1 MKSVPMNPTIGIT
14 MDLNRWNLIV
24 PSTATRRLSL
34 AGGQPMEQAVPEDYV
49 VAGMVLRAIEQREGR
64 ELEFILKCYLPVAI
78 VDSPFP
84 NRSYLV
90 ELLGLTSETIVGH
103 GRFDAKSIIDEFE
116 SSTDTKTLLKR
127 IKETRDLVATLR
139 TTERSTLLGLMS
151 GLMARGVAQ
160 ILERPLRNQIENH
173 EVLLSGLLKQ
183 KDFQNSIDVL
193 QETAETLSS
202 VVDTVTHLIDL
213 ITSKVE
219 LTVERSETESAPVL
233 QRLELRIE
241 SLKQQIETLESELKK
256 VEMSTASS
264 KKARLAEIKKTL
276 AARKSALERDETR
289 RDGMLTKVQGASR
302 DLLVERDNLNAEF
315 QAATK
320 TIHDQLSMILDMSVP
335 LSTEDMGEKSALI
348 LLPFFLAGFS
358 KKGQLRIDVYPIS
371 QLITNGEKVSR
382 RRDFVD
388 GFTCPSRTIDA
399 IASLLRERSNNDVA
413 LRKFIRDSSQN
424 YNLLGVKESRTM
436 ILEGADSLLGDGLVK
451 RPLVDELKEII
462 SGIPEMKIKKGAK
475 RRVTPLVADGALC
488 RVRFHIQDEAG
499 RPVEGADLELG
510 AISAKSDIKGTV
522 VVSIPVSNYEGIVRA
537 AGYIEKPVEFALTSV
552 SDVAIPIL
560 LNSLSHEDQIAAR
573 LDELVD
579 RSRRLDMIRE
589 RLWEAFETQG
599 STLLGI
605 PAYRTALVELLV
617 ELGYEPESWI
627 AEAKKKS
634 GMVKR
639 LLKRDDRTDGLRRDI
654 LRMAEDSKKFG
665 GIMLFSELLVRLDDA
680 GWGTHADEIEDI
692 IEDMTKEGLVQGLS
706 TIEGG
711 ALLVEFVPV
720 ALTDDPQEILSLAA
734 TKDGQLSI
742 EDAVVGLSWTE
753 ERVRNALEL
762 LVKNGVA
769 KEQRSYSKS
778 TQYWF
783 PGLRGGKK

>member
-1 MKSVPMNPTIGIT
+1 MKSVPMTSTTGIT
-14 MDLNRWNLIV
+14 MDLDRWNLIV
-24 PSTATRRLSL
+24 PSTATRRLQL

-78 VDSPFP
+78 ADSPFP

-103 GRFDAKSIIDEFE
+103 RRFDTASIIEEFE
-116 SSTDTKTLLKR
+116 SSTEAKTLLKCV
-127 IKETRDLVATLR
+127 KEARELVASLR
-139 TTERSTLLGLMS
+139 ITERSTLLGLMS
-151 GLMARGVAQ
+151 GLMARGIAQ
-160 ILERPLRNQIENH
+160 ILERPMRNQIENY
-173 EVLLSGLLKQ
+173 EVILSGLLKQ
-183 KDFQNSIDVL
+183 KDFQKSIDIL
-193 QETAETLSS
+193 QETASTLST
-202 VVDTVTHLIDL
+202 VEETVTHLIEL
-213 ITSKVE
+213 ITAKVE
-219 LTVERSETESAPVL
+219 STVEQSSAESAPVL
-233 QRLELRIE
+233 QRLELRID
-241 SLKQQIETLESELKK
+241 SLQHQIETLESDLMK
-256 VEMSTASS
+256 VKSSTAST
-264 KKARLAEIKKTL
+264 KKARLAEIEKTL
-276 AARKSALERDETR
+276 AARKVAIDRDITR
-289 RDGMLTKVQGASR
+289 RDGILSKIQGGSR
-302 DLLVERDNLNAEF
+302 DLLVERDNLSAEF

-320 TIHDQLSMILDMSVP
+320 TILDQLSMIVDMSVP
-335 LSTEDMGEKSALI
+335 VSTENMGDKGALI

-358 KKGQLRIDVYPIS
+358 KKGQLRIEVYPIS

-388 GFTCPSRTIDA
+388 GFTSPSRTIDA
-399 IASLLRERSNNDVA
+399 IASLLRERANNDVT
-413 LRKFIRDSSQN
+413 LRKFIRESSQN
-424 YNLLGVKESRTM
+424 FNLLAAKESRVL
-436 ILEGADSLLGDGLVK
+436 ILEGAESLMGDGLVK
-451 RPLVDELKEII
+451 RPLIDELKEII
-462 SGIPEMKIKKGAK
+462 SGTPEAKIKKRAK
-475 RRVTPLVADGALC
+475 RRVTPLVADGSLC

-510 AISAKSDIKGTV
+510 ALFAKSDGKGTV
-522 VVSIPVSNYEGIVRA
+522 VVSIPISSYEGVVRA
-537 AGYIEKPVEFALTSV
+537 AGYIDKPVEFTLTSV
-552 SDVAIPIL
+552 GDVAIPIM
-560 LNSLSHEDQIAAR
+560 LNSLSHEEQLAAR

-605 PAYRTALVELLV
+605 PAYRTALVELLA
-617 ELGYEPESWI
+617 ELGYESESWI

-665 GIMLFSELLVRLDDA
+665 GIMLFAELLVRLDDA

-742 EDAVVGLSWTE
+742 EDAVVGLGWKE